1 MARRGKRIIGASR
14 LRRKL
19 KRMPEDVNA
28 ELRTIIAVEAFE
40 VHQAI
45 SAGAPVSDES
55 APLDWEGK
63 PRPKLRDAFEVR
75 ISKDGLLA
83 RIGIMGNIRKNQFF
97 FVPFL
102 EFGTKFITARP
113 FIGPAW
119 RRRRDHVRRAL
130 RKATVRALRKTA
142 GWKVS
147 DV

>member
-1 MARRGKRIIGASR
+1 MARKRIVGASR

-19 KRMPEDVNA
+19 KRMPDAVNE
-28 ELRTIIAVEAFE
+28 ELRDIIFE
-40 VHQAI
+40 QAHTLRAEI

-55 APLDWEGK
+55 APIDWEGK
-63 PRPKLRDAFEVR
+63 PRPKLRDAIEAR
-75 ISKDGLLA
+75 ISGDGLSA
-83 RIGIMGNIRKNQFF
+83 RIGIMGKQRKDQFF

-113 FIGPAW
+113 FFRPAW
-119 RRRRDHVRRAL
+119 LRRREFVRRSI

>member
-1 MARRGKRIIGASR
+1 
-14 LRRKL
+14 
-19 KRMPEDVNA
+19 MPEDVTE
-28 ELRTIIAVEAFE
+28 ELRKTIAVESFE

-45 SAGAPVSDES
+45 RAGAPVSDES

-75 ISKDGLLA
+75 ISEDGLRS
-83 RIGIMGNIRKNQFF
+83 RIGIMGVKRKNAFF
-97 FVPFL
+97 FVTFL

-119 RRRRDHVRRAL
+119 RRRRDHVRRAI

-142 GWKVS
+142 AWKVS